1 MNASSIL
8 IVHRPLENMALFPKV
23 TEELMSTTVSTTDHK
38 PYLSIDKQE
47 YVYQGSYRSRIQQQ
61 FGLI

>member
-47 YVYQGSYRSRIQQQ
+47 YVYQ
-61 FGLI
+61 LW